1 MSVKPTHTQ
10 ISEHPGKMG
19 VTSAASGAELE
30 ADIQRKLKLWG
41 VVAAFRDGRMP
52 DNRQIDSALEYAI
65 SHSPVELNKLS
76 PEGRV
81 LVDDFRDII
90 ETARMIV
97 AEKNADELFQ
107 EAVWAS
113 YAGDASR
120 AKQSGVVPVSKAD
133 AQADGKQAA
142 AHLRVLISL
151 FVTNS
156 EARKLLNDFGIIG
169 RDIFATGAAKVAD
182 KARPNQEQLDSVDQE
197 APSNQW
203 IGADGKRLGP
213 NDTPEVQVKG
223 PSGAQVTYNPKDDPR
238 DARVVDTEGNERSSG
253 QVYDKAQEA
262 HSQYQN
268 KKEDLKSSA
277 VDTARGHGQEGQQK
291 EELKGEAKA
300 HAKDIASSRDP
311 NASYSTQKDQMLGRA
326 NEKTPNDVDV
336 QNGNVNRNT
345 DADRAQAEDTARAKG
360 NQLLNK
366 IPDEHRER
374 AANAIQDTKQFFQEQ
389 LPEERRDQ
397 FIYRLKKVVV
407 ECQNHKDYQ
416 EAMSWLLDTLENYQ
430 GHAKHIASKGADSAQ
445 AVASDPSIGDST
457 LKFRTLLERFA
468 NGRSLNGVTDA
479 LDQIYTDAQND
490 SHLRGYFSRLN
501 DYAHRVLLEP
511 GFILDEDSDREANQ
525 LREDGKAFFTDRYK
539 GHQER
544 LFDEL
549 QVFFTA
555 FNDDPLNR
563 RFGDDLKRLFKDLL
577 FNSEGDFQFKPKLWN
592 DVRNILLPT
601 FIRQVGYIPIPRAE
615 YSDDKIDLVIENLV
629 LSGPNL
635 APNEL
640 FFQMENSLRFSPYP
654 QINKQYNDQHHH
666 RFRVSMNQIQA
677 DIRDVAFAFR
687 RKSGWPK
694 ISDHGLADVVIAGKG
709 IGVDVEC
716 ETVEN
721 RRDSVFKVNHV
732 NVTIDTLK
740 FSIRDSKHDLL
751 YKFIKAT
758 ATGVIKK
765 AVTVAVQTAIR
776 GALEHADDQLVE
788 VRNRMDDAKRSEDT
802 NRTETLKQL
811 YSRKKETAKDNARK
825 ADEHT
830 GTFKIVTDRESQLN
844 PDLTHSSEK
853 SSAQRLFKT
862 TDLANSGKEWHST
875 AFDLFDKQHP
885 AVTGQHHPSAVK
897 GAGNQNTHAVDQ
909 ARRQA

>member
-81 LVDDFRDII
+81 LIDDFRDII

-151 FVTNS
+151 FITNS

-182 KARPNQEQLDSVDQE
+182 KTRPNQEQLDSVDQE

-203 IGADGKRLGP
+203 VGADGKRLGP

-238 DARVVDTEGNERSSG
+238 DARVVDTDGNERSSG

-277 VDTARGHGQEGQQK
+277 VNTARGQGQEGQQK
-291 EELKGEAKA
+291 EQAKGEAKA
-300 HAKDIASSRDP
+300 HAKDLASSRDP
-311 NASYSTQKDQMLGRA
+311 NASYSTQKDQILGRA

-336 QNGNVNRNT
+336 QGGNVNRDT
-345 DADRAQAEDTARAKG
+345 GADKAQAEDAARAKG

-374 AANAIQDTKQFFQEQ
+374 AANAVQDTKQFFKEQ

-430 GHAKHIASKGADSAQ
+430 GHAKHVANKGAASAQ
-445 AVASDPSIGDST
+445 AVADDPSIGDST

-479 LDQIYTDAQND
+479 LDQIYSDAQND

-501 DYAHRVLLEP
+501 DYVHRVLLEP

-615 YSDDKIDLVIENLV
+615 YSDDKIDLAVDNLV
-629 LSGPNL
+629 LSGPNII
-635 APNEL
+635 PNVVEL
-640 FFQMENSLRFSPYP
+640 EAFNKFKFSPYDN
-654 QINKQYNDQHHH
+654 INRTLDTHHH
-666 RFRVSMNQIQA
+666 RFRLGLSQIQA
-677 DIRDVAFAFR
+677 DIRDVNFAFR
-687 RKSGWPK
+687 TKSFPK
-694 ISDHGLADVVIAGKG
+694 ISDHGLADVVISGKG
-709 IGVDVEC
+709 ISVEVALS
-716 ETVEN
+716 TVEN
-721 RRDSVFKVNHV
+721 RRDSVFKVDKV
-732 NVTIDTLK
+732 DVDIDNLTW
-740 FSIRDSKHDLL
+740 SIRESKHNFL
-751 YKFIKAT
+751 YKLVKAT
-758 ATGVIKK
+758 ATGLIKK
-765 AVTVAVQTAIR
+765 AVQTAVEVAIR
-776 GALEHADDQLVE
+776 TALGHADDQLVE
-788 VRNRMDDAKRSEDT
+788 IR
-802 NRTETLKQL
+802 NRTEEAKKSDETTRTQALKDL
-811 YSRKKETAKDNARK
+811 YARKKETAKENAKK
-825 ADEHT
+825 ADEKT
-830 GTFKIVTDRESQLN
+830 GTFRIVTSRDDQLN
-844 PDLTHSSEK
+844 PDLVHSSEK
-853 SSAQRLFKT
+853 SASKRIFKVQ
-862 TDLANSGKEWHST
+862 DLAKSGKEWHST

-897 GAGNQNTHAVDQ
+897 GAGVQNTHAVDQ
-909 ARRQA
+909 ARSARS